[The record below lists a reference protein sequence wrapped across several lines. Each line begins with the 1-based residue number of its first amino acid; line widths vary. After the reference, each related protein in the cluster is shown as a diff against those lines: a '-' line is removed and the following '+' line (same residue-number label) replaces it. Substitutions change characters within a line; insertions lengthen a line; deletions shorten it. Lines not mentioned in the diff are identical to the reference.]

1 MLARARQHP
10 QLLNFD
16 SIHYTKSN
24 FQKEHRKNITYH
36 GDSPFLRRLILI
48 DWTRPVV
55 VVVAKEENQL
65 YR

>member
-16 SIHYTKSN
+16 SIHYTTRRGN
-24 FQKEHRKNITYH
+24 FQKKKTYH